1 MSNLFY
7 EQLQKQ
13 SEPVMTPAEF
23 AAEMKAI
30 IERNTSVVND
40 HNYPWYEGTLFATED
55 CHREHDKLMMI
66 LLRQLGYGEG
76 IDIFESTKKW
86 YA

>member
-1 MSNLFY
+1 MTNLFY

-30 IERNTSVVND
+30 IEHNTRGSLFD
-40 HNYPWYEGTLFATED
+40 TEG
-55 CHREHDKLMMI
+55 CHREHDRLMMM

-76 IDIFESTKKW
+76 IDIFEATKKW